1 MITPSLSRVCTDF
14 FNRDFRFEVS
24 HTLSAVEILNSFSL
38 ARPLG
43 RKVFLQ
49 WADTPNVLFAMKY
62 LRETES
68 VNGPSGAAGLLIHG
82 IRSPLD
88 IQRDASAAEQR

>member
-1 MITPSLSRVCTDF
+1 MITLSLGRLCTEF
-14 FNRDFRFEVS
+14 FNLNPHFEDF

-43 RKVFLQ
+43 GKVFLQ

-68 VNGPSGAAGLLIHG
+68 VNGPSGATGHLIHG
-82 IRSPLD
+82 VRSPLD
-88 IQRDASAAEQR
+88 IMDADAAQQR